1 MTLEVFSFVNS
12 STDAKKYFGNKFDS
26 EIEKRKPLEP
36 GVTDRVKMQE
46 KFRTRKN
53 FHSISCG
60 LARDRLRQQFEKKAT
75 AVPSVSS
82 AYEQF
87 SIFKQ
92 TKHMSLKVITV
103 L

>member
-1 MTLEVFSFVNS
+1 M
-12 STDAKKYFGNKFDS
+12 
-26 EIEKRKPLEP
+26 RKVP
-36 GVTDRVKMQE
+36 GM
-46 KFRTRKN
+46 
-53 FHSISCG
+53 
-60 LARDRLRQQFEKKAT
+60 FEKKAT